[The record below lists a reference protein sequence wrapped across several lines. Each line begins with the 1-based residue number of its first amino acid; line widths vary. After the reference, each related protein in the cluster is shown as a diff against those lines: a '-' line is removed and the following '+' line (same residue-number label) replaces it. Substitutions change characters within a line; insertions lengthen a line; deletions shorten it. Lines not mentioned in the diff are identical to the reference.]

1 MSTRKISQLPAAT
14 GVAGP
19 DLVPIVQ
26 GGVTKRVAVSVLAVA
41 GPTGPSGAGEA
52 YQGPTAPAEASAG
65 ATWFNST
72 DGRYFVRYQNV
83 WVEVGNVQEL
93 DISGFSAIVVL
104 TQQAYTDL
112 NPKNANTLYIVTS

>member
-14 GVAGP
+14 GVSGP

-26 GGVTKRVAVSVLAVA
+26 GGVTKRVTVSLLAVA

-52 YQGPTAPAEASAG
+52 YQGPTAPASASVG
-65 ATWFNST
+65 ATWFNSS
-72 DGRYFVRYQNV
+72 DGRYFVRYEGL

-93 DISGFSAIVVL
+93 DISGFGAIAVV
-104 TQQAYTDL
+104 TQAAYDAL
-112 NPKNANTLYIVTS
+112 DPPDPNTLYIVTS